1 MELSPLARLT
11 SFRNRFGNG
20 ATSPTGG
27 TPRNP
32 NLPEPGGPLGIV
44 AGQPMALWTTP
55 SIFGSFDSSAASIPF
70 SRSTEPFSSRPGNAV
85 DDRSAAFFP
94 TDDAAN
100 TPNAPIGLAG
110 RIAALAA
117 LNPGSPERPTSL
129 SRNGGLQSV
138 NNDDE
143 LSWLIQLL
151 SRRQR

>member
-1 MELSPLARLT
+1 MELSPLPRLT

-32 NLPEPGGPLGIV
+32 NLPEPGGPPGIV
-44 AGQPMALWTTP
+44 AGQPMPLWTTP

-70 SRSTEPFSSRPGNAV
+70 SRSNEPISSGPVNAIG
-85 DDRSAAFFP
+85 DRSAAFFP
-94 TDDAAN
+94 ADDAAN
-100 TPNAPIGLAG
+100 TLNAPIGLAG

-117 LNPGSPERPTSL
+117 VDSGSPGRATSL
-129 SRNGGLQSV
+129 SRNSGLQSV
-138 NNDDE
+138 DNDDE

-151 SRRQR
+151 SRRRR